1 MSIVKDGI
9 IAPESLPDFESHG
22 GFVVDLS
29 QRKRDELEM
38 WLDMGTFGKEME
50 LFIGE
55 LGARLLW
62 DQDIKS
68 KIQLFTL
75 HSDRV
80 STAKLTECIIELVDK
95 WYLCE
100 GLVLISKC
108 LDRDQNLFAGIM
120 EKVIPLYRECSDRG
134 EYKDV
139 DTTTVET
146 FEKWIKALIDARA
159 TYLNRWWRKSDRK
172 SVV

>member
-55 LGARLLW
+55 LGARLL
-62 DQDIKS
+62 
-68 KIQLFTL
+68 
-75 HSDRV
+75 
-80 STAKLTECIIELVDK
+80 
-95 WYLCE
+95 
-100 GLVLISKC
+100 
-108 LDRDQNLFAGIM
+108 
-120 EKVIPLYRECSDRG
+120 
-134 EYKDV
+134 
-139 DTTTVET
+139 
-146 FEKWIKALIDARA
+146 
-159 TYLNRWWRKSDRK
+159 
-172 SVV
+172 